1 MFNRATKKSVA
12 SPSPSASSEAEDS
25 AKTPIMSKRTSI
37 PPYSAPLPP
46 GLGSPTI
53 SADTARS
60 NARIERLLSSFA
72 DSKDAP
78 TWLQPILKQAIPVV
92 LKAIEI
98 LNALAPLATKLF
110 EAYTW
115 CDKNLPMDIVIAL
128 WGLTLCFFGGTF
140 PLTLAAYEAFKI
152 SGWDTSRAAISD
164 LWEQGREYRRAS
176 IADDK
181 KDDDGNGVADVD
193 EMSSAVR
200 CNPLTHDPNLSPTTQ
215 HLPPRAPARPPPLP
229 PLPHPA
235 SSRHLPLSL

>member
-1 MFNRATKKSVA
+1 
-12 SPSPSASSEAEDS
+12 
-25 AKTPIMSKRTSI
+25 
-37 PPYSAPLPP
+37 
-46 GLGSPTI
+46 
-53 SADTARS
+53 
-60 NARIERLLSSFA
+60 
-72 DSKDAP
+72 
-78 TWLQPILKQAIPVV
+78 
-92 LKAIEI
+92 
-98 LNALAPLATKLF
+98 
-110 EAYTW
+110 
-115 CDKNLPMDIVIAL
+115 MDIVIAL